1 MIREGCQGSLNLYYK
16 SLLISSF
23 PLTKKKT
30 FERYIFQGE
39 YLIRKSKGIP
49 IKTQIKTYIHFCNLI
64 FSRKKNNQPIRKSDH
79 EMFLNS
85 LFALMRLNII
95 DDDESNGYLIMNKK
109 KRI

>member
-1 MIREGCQGSLNLYYK
+1 MIYEGSKGSLNLYYK

-23 PLTKKKT
+23 PLTNKKT
-30 FERYIFQGE
+30 FERYFYQGE
-39 YLIRKSKGIP
+39 YLIRKSKQIP
-49 IKTQIKTYIHFCNLI
+49 IKIQIKTYLHFCNMI

-85 LFALMRLNII
+85 LFALMRLKII

-109 KRI
+109 K